1 MTRRLRVLTLID
13 HLAASG
19 GAETLAAAIAMGLDP
34 TRFERTACATR
45 EADPAVV
52 ERLRAAGVDVF
63 VLGRRRTLSM
73 GPWLRIFGFLR
84 RERIDVLH
92 AHKFGS
98 NVWGVLLG
106 RLARVPV
113 VIAHEHTWSY
123 EGRPVRKLLDRH
135 LVARGANLV
144 VAVSR
149 ADRARMVTMERIPP
163 GRVEV
168 VPNGIPPLPEPS
180 GRDVRAELGIAPAA
194 PVVLAV
200 GLLRPQ
206 KALDNLVHAA
216 TELAPAH
223 PGLRMLIAGGGPEQA
238 SLEALVRELDLG
250 GTVTLLGSRD
260 DVPDLLA
267 VADVAVNSSNFEGT
281 PLAVLEYMAAGK
293 AIVATSVG
301 GIPDVITE
309 GVEGVLVPPRDPQA
323 LAAAIG
329 DLLEDPERRARLG
342 AAARER
348 QQRELTLDATVRRF
362 EELYAEL
369 WQARQ

>member
-1 MTRRLRVLTLID
+1 
-13 HLAASG
+13 
-19 GAETLAAAIAMGLDP
+19 MGLDP

-45 EADPAVV
+45 EADAAVV
-52 ERLRAAGVDVF
+52 ERLRNAGVDVI
-63 VLGRRRTLSM
+63 VLGRRNTLSVR
-73 GPWLRIFGFLR
+73 PWLRLVGLLR
-84 RERIDVLH
+84 RDRIDVLH

-135 LVARGANLV
+135 VVARGANVV

-149 ADRARMVTMERIPP
+149 ADRARMVTMERMPP
-163 GRVEV
+163 DRVHV

-180 GRDVRAELGIAPAA
+180 VRDVREELGVAPGA

-206 KALDNLVHAA
+206 KALDNLIRAA
-216 TELAPAH
+216 AELVPAH
-223 PGLRMLIAGGGPEQA
+223 PGLHVLIAGGGPERE
-238 SLEALVRELDLG
+238 SLETLVRELELDE
-250 GTVTLLGSRD
+250 TVTLLGSRD

-267 VADVAVNSSNFEGT
+267 VADVTVSSSNFEGT

-293 AIVATSVG
+293 AIVATNVG
-301 GIPDVITE
+301 GIPDVITD
-309 GVEGVLVPPRDPQA
+309 GVEGVLVPPRDPRA

-329 DLLEDPERRARLG
+329 ELLGDPDRRAELG

-369 WQARQ
+369 WRSRQ